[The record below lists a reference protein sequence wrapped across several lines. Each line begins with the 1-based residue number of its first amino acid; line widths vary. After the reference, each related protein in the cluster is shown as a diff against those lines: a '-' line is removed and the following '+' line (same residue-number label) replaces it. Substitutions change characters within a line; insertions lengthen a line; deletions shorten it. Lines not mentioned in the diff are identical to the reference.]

1 MLWTFNHAITVLKRE
16 IQASYYEFKAWN
28 IMAMPPLVIITPKGQ
43 TSAERNFDG
52 KYLERLA
59 AMFEGG
65 KTVIF
70 DSKASF
76 QNQILKIR
84 QLQDGR

>member
-1 MLWTFNHAITVLKRE
+1 MLWTYNHAKTVLKCK

-28 IMAMPPLVIITPKGQ
+28 IMAMPPLVIITAKVQ
-43 TSAERNFDG
+43 TSAERNLDG

-59 AMFEGG
+59 TMFEGG
-65 KTVIF
+65 KTVIV
-70 DSKASF
+70 DSKTSF
-76 QNQILKIR
+76 QNQILEIR